1 MLDKK
6 MGVESMVWDRK
17 EIGTGTQKL
26 SHLPIRKKR
35 MRHFLVV
42 LLVSL
47 GATVG
52 CASTKFWGTKNVS
65 GVSALTKGATGKSV
79 ASGKG
84 PAVELEKVKPNTKQA
99 QIDFLVVAAEQS
111 EANQDYRTA
120 MSKYKEILAID
131 KKNAMAHHR
140 LALVAIHLSAN
151 QQAAEHFEEALK
163 LAPRDEDVAADVAY
177 WRYLNGDDIGAMKE
191 VERGLGIHPQSAR
204 LHGIKGLLHSR
215 SQEIDLAIHEYQL
228 AGCTKEQAMANLG
241 HVVLMEG
248 NVQAASYWIQ
258 KATEGPGASTTAL
271 RTQRWLDEHAKKDS
285 VVETVEQASGTRTIT
300 R

>member
-1 MLDKK
+1 MA
-6 MGVESMVWDRK
+6 GNHRT
-17 EIGTGTQKL
+17 IRAGIQKL
-26 SHLPIRKKR
+26 SHRLTRPNR
-35 MRHFLVV
+35 MYRYLVIG
-42 LLVSL
+42 LVSL

-52 CASTKFWGTKNVS
+52 CESTKFWGTKNVA
-65 GVSALTKGATGKSV
+65 GVGAVSKGPAGKSV
-79 ASGKG
+79 VGGKG

-99 QIDFLVVAAEQS
+99 QIDFLVVAAEQC

-120 MSKYKEILAID
+120 MSKYKEILAVD

-177 WRYLNGDDIGAMKE
+177 WRYLNGDDTGAMKE

-215 SQEIDLAIHEYQL
+215 NQEIDLAIHEYQL

-258 KATEGPGASTTAL
+258 KATEGPGASAAAIK
-271 RTQRWLDEHAKKDS
+271 TQRWLDGYAVNNDS
-285 VVETVEQASGTRTIT
+285 TVEQASATRTLT

>member
-1 MLDKK
+1 MAGNQKK
-6 MGVESMVWDRK
+6 IRLGSRKPLSRTTRRNRLNCYMMV
-17 EIGTGTQKL
+17 G
-26 SHLPIRKKR
+26 
-35 MRHFLVV
+35 F
-42 LLVSL
+42 VSL

-52 CASTKFWGTKNVS
+52 CESTKLWGTKNVA
-65 GVSALTKGATGKSV
+65 GVSASSKGITGKSMV
-79 ASGKG
+79 GGKG

-99 QIDFLVVAAEQS
+99 QIDFLVVAAEQC

-163 LAPRDEDVAADVAY
+163 LSPKDEDVAADVAY
-177 WRYLNGDDIGAMKE
+177 WRYLNGDDAGAMKD
-191 VERGLGIHPQSAR
+191 VERGLVIHPQSAR

-258 KATEGPGASTTAL
+258 KATEGPGASAAAIK
-271 RTQRWLDEHAKKDS
+271 TQRWLDGHAANNDS
-285 VVETVEQASGTRTIT
+285 TVEQASGTRTLS

>member
-1 MLDKK
+1 MARNQ
-6 MGVESMVWDRK
+6 VTIRSAS
-17 EIGTGTQKL
+17 QKFYL
-26 SHLPIRKKR
+26 RSTRRSRLKCY
-35 MRHFLVV
+35 LVFS
-42 LLVSL
+42 LVSL

-52 CASTKFWGTKNVS
+52 CESTKLWGTKNIA
-65 GVSALTKGATGKSV
+65 GVSASSKGGAGKSV
-79 ASGKG
+79 VGGKG

-99 QIDFLVVAAEQS
+99 QIDFLVVAAEQC

-151 QQAAEHFEEALK
+151 QQAAEHFDEALK

-177 WRYLNGDDIGAMKE
+177 WRYLNGDDTGAMKE

-215 SQEIDLAIHEYQL
+215 NQEIDLAIHEYQL
-228 AGCTKEQAMANLG
+228 AGCTREQAMANLG

-258 KATEGPGASTTAL
+258 KATEGPGASATAL
-271 RTQRWLDEHAKKDS
+271 KTHRWLDGHVANKESA
-285 VVETVEQASGTRTIT
+285 VEQASGARTLA